1 MSKKCK
7 YNAEEKLKI
16 LMENENCYI
25 SVAELCRV
33 YEINN
38 TTFHQWKKR
47 YKKYGLQG
55 LEESKSWKQY
65 SKELKESAVLDYLS
79 REYSLGN
86 IVDKYEISD
95 KSVLRKWIK
104 MYNSHRELKDTGKGM
119 SKSMT
124 KGRTT
129 TLEERIEIV
138 KYCID
143 NNKNYQLTA
152 EMFNVSYQQVYGW
165 VRKFE
170 IGREDALID
179 KRGKNKLESEL
190 TEEDK
195 IKLAMK
201 RIETENERLRA
212 ENAFLKK
219 LQELEGRRY

>member
-1 MSKKCK
+1 MSKG
-7 YNAEEKLKI
+7 NRHTAEEKLKI
-16 LMENENCYI
+16 LMEYEEGLGSI
-25 SVAELCRV
+25 SSIT
-33 YEINN
+33 Y
-38 TTFHQWKKR
+38 
-47 YKKYGLQG
+47 KYGISEYIFRHWRYRYEKYGIDG
-55 LEESKSWKQY
+55 LKNSETYKHY
-65 SKELKESAVLDYLS
+65 SKELKEQAVLEYLS
-79 REYSLGN
+79 GENSKEEIIN
-86 IVDKYEISD
+86 KYEISSR
-95 KSVLRKWIK
+95 SVLSRWIK
-104 MYNSHRELKDTGKGM
+104 RYNSHRELKDTGKGM

-143 NNKNYQLTA
+143 NNKNYKLTA
-152 EMFNVSYQQVYGW
+152 EMFNVSYQQVYVW

-170 IGREDALID
+170 IGGEDALVD
-179 KRGKNKLESEL
+179 RRGKNKLESEL

-201 RIETENERLRA
+201 RIEKENERLRA